1 VDLSSDKKKHKKKV
15 KTHWM
20 KKRRRLNR
28 HKARR

>member
-1 VDLSSDKKKHKKKV
+1 LSSDKKKHQKKV

-28 HKARR
+28 HKAKR